1 MRYKELR
8 EKVEEW
14 GQKYGIETEIEK
26 YEEHIEICTKS
37 SVDGLRF
44 SRVLASINNN
54 KILAFNLIWGIFGEP
69 NISKSERYDLALI
82 IFEYAYTDPKDRE
95 DEKRFI
101 IPLPGLVTT
110 DGKQQYLSHKGNF
123 FASRRD
129 EELRQT
135 WKEDGLKFVPE
146 VYRQFAVEF
155 DEDKEY

>member
-1 MRYKELR
+1 MKRYLYIVYDWSDETIKEYTKKELFDIL
-8 EKVEEW
+8 VEFAA
-14 GQKYGIETEIEK
+14 T
-26 YEEHIEICTKS
+26 
-37 SVDGLRF
+37 
-44 SRVLASINNN
+44 
-54 KILAFNLIWGIFGEP
+54 
-69 NISKSERYDLALI
+69 DLA
-82 IFEYAYTDPKDRE
+82 DRE

-135 WKEDGLKFVPE
+135 WKEEHLKFVPE

-155 DEDKEY
+155 DEGKEY